1 MRDIKN
7 MPFCWQEKKTLALIR
22 ENFKRTQLPL
32 AISLYTTITE
42 QASYF

>member
-1 MRDIKN
+1 MRNIKN
-7 MPFCWQEKKTLALIR
+7 LPFCWQEKKALSLIR
-22 ENFKRTQLPL
+22 LNFKKSKLPL